1 MPGSI
6 IRSIHLSRLIRLH
19 ALGLETVTADVSV
32 GGDGDTDVT
41 ELFIC
46 KTPVLKKINNNIEVK
61 SG

>member
-1 MPGSI
+1 
-6 IRSIHLSRLIRLH
+6 
-19 ALGLETVTADVSV
+19 VSV

-46 KTPVLKKINNNIEVK
+46 KTPVPKKSTFIEVK